1 MRTVILAASA
11 WLTLLGTTA
20 LSQSVTFDYDPT
32 ARFLAYKS
40 YAWTRGTELPDKL
53 NHARVVRSIEARL
66 AEKALARVEP
76 GDGPDLLVA
85 YHTSFDQNLR
95 IDAFSTGAGWGP
107 FGLGPDRS
115 GSATVQKILVGTLVV
130 DIIDARTHTLV
141 WRGMASGDIKPND
154 KPQQRDKK
162 LAKAM
167 EKMFRNY
174 PPRS

>member
-1 MRTVILAASA
+1 MRTAILAASA

-20 LSQSVTFDYDPT
+20 LSQSVTFDYDRT
-32 ARFLAYKS
+32 VRFSAYKS
-40 YAWTRGTELPDKL
+40 YAWTRGTELPDGL
-53 NHARVVRSIEARL
+53 NHARMVRSIDGQL
-66 AEKALARVEP
+66 AAKALARVEP
-76 GDGPDLLVA
+76 GDSPDVLVA
-85 YHTSFDQNLR
+85 YHASFDQNLR
-95 IDAFSTGAGWGP
+95 IDAFSTGWGP

-130 DIIDARTHTLV
+130 DIIDARTNTLV

-154 KPQQRDKK
+154 KPEQRDKK
-162 LAKAM
+162 LGKAL

>member
-1 MRTVILAASA
+1 MRTAILAASA
-11 WLTLLGTTA
+11 WFTLLATTA
-20 LSQSVTFDYDPT
+20 LSQNVTFDYDRT
-32 ARFLAYKS
+32 AKFSAFKS
-40 YAWTRGTELPDKL
+40 YAWTRGTELLDEL
-53 NHARVVRSIEARL
+53 NHARMVRSIDARL

-76 GDGPDLLVA
+76 GDSPDLLVA
-85 YHTSFDQNLR
+85 YHASFDQNLK
-95 IDAFSTGAGWGP
+95 IDAFSTGWGP